1 MVLKSINTKKRPSTW
16 FGRFCCSVL
25 RYNYAYRLGRVCP
38 HTSVKRNVLKNI
50 VILISGGGSNMK
62 AIVEYAQKNTWQAQ
76 GVARI
81 AAVVSNRADAGG
93 LQYAAE
99 QGIPTVVLSH
109 KDFANREAYDA
120 QLMREIDTFAPDLV
134 VLAGFMRILTPA
146 FTQHYARRMFNIHP
160 SILPS
165 FKGLHTHEAAL
176 QAGVRVHGATVHG
189 VTAELDH
196 GPIVMQSCVPVL
208 PNDDADALAA
218 RVLKTEHRMYPQVV
232 DWFVNDGLMWDEAG
246 IHLHPKLAAATQ
258 VVFANDA
265 Q

>member
-1 MVLKSINTKKRPSTW
+1 MPPYMTEV
-16 FGRFCCSVL
+16 FV
-25 RYNYAYRLGRVCP
+25 
-38 HTSVKRNVLKNI
+38 KNI

-62 AIVEYAQKNTWQAQ
+62 AIVEHARKNAWQAQ
-76 GVARI
+76 GVARV

-93 LQYAAE
+93 LAYAAE

-109 KDFANREAYDA
+109 RDFASREAYDA
-120 QLMREIDTFAPDLV
+120 ELMKQIDAFLPDLV

-146 FTQHYARRMFNIHP
+146 FTNHYVRRMFNINP

-165 FKGLHTHEAAL
+165 FKGLHTHEQAL
-176 QAGVRVHGATVHG
+176 KAGVKVHGATVHG

-208 PNDDADALAA
+208 ADDNADTLAA
-218 RVLKTEHRMYPQVV
+218 RVLKTEHIIYPQVV
-232 DWFVNDGLMWDEAG
+232 EWFVRGGLIWDEAG
-246 IHLHPKLAAATQ
+246 IRLHSSVGTAAQ
-258 VVFANDA
+258 VVCVNDA

>member
-1 MVLKSINTKKRPSTW
+1 M
-16 FGRFCCSVL
+16 
-25 RYNYAYRLGRVCP
+25 
-38 HTSVKRNVLKNI
+38 KNI

-62 AIVEYAQKNTWQAQ
+62 AIVEHARKNAWQAQ
-76 GVARI
+76 GVARV

-93 LQYAAE
+93 LAYAAE

-120 QLMREIDTFAPDLV
+120 ELMKRIDAFAPDLV

-146 FTQHYARRMFNIHP
+146 FTNHYARRMFNIHP
-160 SILPS
+160 SILPN
-165 FKGLHTHEAAL
+165 FKGLHTHEQAL
-176 QAGVRVHGATVHG
+176 KAGVKVHGATVHG

-208 PNDDADALAA
+208 ADDNADTLAA
-218 RVLKTEHRMYPQVV
+218 RVLKTEHIIYPQVV
-232 DWFVNDGLMWDEAG
+232 EWFVRGGLIWDEAG
-246 IHLHPKLAAATQ
+246 IRLHSSVGTAAQ
-258 VVFANDA
+258 VVCVNDA

>member
-1 MVLKSINTKKRPSTW
+1 MPPYMTEV
-16 FGRFCCSVL
+16 FV
-25 RYNYAYRLGRVCP
+25 
-38 HTSVKRNVLKNI
+38 KNI

-62 AIVEYAQKNTWQAQ
+62 AIVEHARKNAWQAQ
-76 GVARI
+76 GVARV

-93 LQYAAE
+93 LAYAAE

-109 KDFANREAYDA
+109 RDFASREAYDA
-120 QLMREIDTFAPDLV
+120 ELMKQIDAFLPDLV

-146 FTQHYARRMFNIHP
+146 FTNHYARRMFNIHP

-165 FKGLHTHEAAL
+165 FKGLHTHEQAL
-176 QAGVRVHGATVHG
+176 KAGVKVHGATVHG

-208 PNDDADALAA
+208 ADDNADTLAA
-218 RVLKTEHRMYPQVV
+218 RVLKTEHIIYPQVV
-232 DWFVNDGLMWDEAG
+232 EWFVRGGLIWDEAG
-246 IHLHPKLAAATQ
+246 IRLHPSVGTAAQ
-258 VVFANDA
+258 VVCVNDA